1 MAIDDE
7 LSGLLEDSMELDLAA
22 LQDCKACEIHFGEET
37 ETITESD
44 VDDTSEPE
52 TTPIY
57 GEDTPSRWALKGRL
71 RSWALWMSVLG
82 AVGIIFDNLGVFAR
96 IGIDGE
102 RWTVL
107 VNAVGGILVA
117 FGILNDPTNREAF

>member
-1 MAIDDE
+1 MAIDE
-7 LSGLLEDSMELDLAA
+7 ENSGLLEDAEELDLEA
-22 LQDCKACEIHFGEET
+22 LQECKDCA
-37 ETITESD
+37 ITYTDEM
-44 VDDTSEPE
+44 TAEPE

-57 GEDTPSRWALKGRL
+57 TTGKPSKWALKGRL
-71 RSWALWMSVLG
+71 RSWALWVSVLG
-82 AVGIIFDNLGVFAR
+82 ALGIILDNLGVFDR
-96 IGIDGE
+96 LGLDGD